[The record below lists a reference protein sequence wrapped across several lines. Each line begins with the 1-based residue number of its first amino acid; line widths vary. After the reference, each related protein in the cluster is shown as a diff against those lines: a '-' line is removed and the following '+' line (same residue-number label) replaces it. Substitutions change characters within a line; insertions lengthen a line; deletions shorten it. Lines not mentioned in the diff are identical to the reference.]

1 MTTRCFLCRAK
12 LGKVGPVRDDEAPA
26 RLRDLVIVR
35 YFIFGSVAALTQ
47 LAALAAFV
55 ELGRFEAPVSSTLA
69 FAIAV
74 VVNYILQRNFTFRSE
89 GRREVEF
96 PKFVL
101 ISIGGLLLNYII
113 MSVLVYYI
121 YYIISQIISLFVVF
135 IYNFEANRR
144 FVF

>member
-1 MTTRCFLCRAK
+1 M
-12 LGKVGPVRDDEAPA
+12 RDDEAPA

-121 YYIISQIISLFVVF
+121 YYIISQIVSLFVVF